1 MNTESVLTSTTQRSR
16 KRLVTTAV
24 VLLLAVT
31 GVLLLPS
38 TIARLGS
45 GDMTADSA
53 ESVRAERLLKD
64 RFPAADPDV
73 VLLLTPAGGDSA
85 AARRVLDA
93 VAKRPEVTQ
102 VHSSFTDLPVDELR
116 AGDTGLAFVTVRPG
130 TSPADL
136 LTIVDDARDTGHA
149 RDVTVT
155 ASGNGVIDGSIDA
168 IAEASL
174 VRAELIAAPL
184 VGLIL
189 VVVFGSLWAAL
200 MPLVAGGAA
209 VAIAMLGLSVL
220 ARVTEVSTFALN
232 LATAI
237 GFGLAVDYSLFI
249 IARWREGRMLGM
261 SAEEARAL
269 TIRTSGRTI
278 VFSGV
283 TVVIAMAALLV
294 FPGYF
299 LKSLAY
305 SGILTVTTVMVVTVL
320 IVPWMLVIASVAGR
334 NAFANIATYTGTKHF
349 VYGFTEALRS
359 EYSGTGIE
367 FTTVLP
373 NIAKT
378 RLGSGVSGVKMV
390 RKSDPED
397 IAEAIVAAIASPAPA
412 TYIPRTLAPLSG
424 LAQAVPSAVRDRVF
438 GLLGADRALV
448 DTDDAERAA
457 YDEVLGR

>member
-1 MNTESVLTSTTQRSR
+1 MLTSTTQRSR

-45 GDMTADSA
+45 GGMTADSA

-116 AGDTGLAFVTVRPG
+116 SGDTGLAFVTVRPG

-320 IVPWMLVIASVAGR
+320 IVPWMLV
-334 NAFANIATYTGTKHF
+334 
-349 VYGFTEALRS
+349 
-359 EYSGTGIE
+359 
-367 FTTVLP
+367 
-373 NIAKT
+373 
-378 RLGSGVSGVKMV
+378 
-390 RKSDPED
+390 
-397 IAEAIVAAIASPAPA
+397 
-412 TYIPRTLAPLSG
+412 
-424 LAQAVPSAVRDRVF
+424 
-438 GLLGADRALV
+438 
-448 DTDDAERAA
+448 
-457 YDEVLGR
+457 